1 MSLLTRDEI
10 LKAQDLQT
18 QVVAVPE
25 WGGSVKVQ
33 GMTGT
38 DRDAFEADIVQKKGK
53 DFSVNMRNIRAKL
66 VAVSLVNGDG
76 NRIFTDKDIVALGK
90 KSAAALDRIFS
101 VAQELSGISTED
113 VEELAKNLDSAP
125 KGASGSS

>member
-18 QVVAVPE
+18 QTVEVPE

-76 NRIFTDKDIVALGK
+76 KRIFTDKDIAALGK

-101 VAQELSGISTED
+101 IAQELSGISTED
-113 VEELAKNLDSAP
+113 VEELAKNLDSGPNA
-125 KGASGSS
+125 ASGSN